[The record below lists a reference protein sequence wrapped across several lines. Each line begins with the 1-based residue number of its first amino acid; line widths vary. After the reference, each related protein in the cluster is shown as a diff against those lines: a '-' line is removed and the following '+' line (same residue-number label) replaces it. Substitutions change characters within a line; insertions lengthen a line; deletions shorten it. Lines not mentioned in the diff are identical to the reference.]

1 MTLQPEDNLLDSLGG
16 DIRFF
21 DKSLDECARSDLE
34 LVRLVQQGNKRS
46 FDLLVI
52 KYQGRVLALAQR
64 FVKDPSEA
72 QDVAQE
78 AFIRAYR
85 AIKNFR
91 GDSAFYTWLYRI
103 AVNTAKN
110 YLLARKRRPHAD
122 VNLDDDEQY
131 TDDIEA
137 LQDTETPETQFA
149 SNQLKQAIDDVIASM
164 SDELRKAICLREFEG
179 RSYEEIAEILG
190 CPIGTVRSRIFRARE
205 MIDDKVKDFV

>member
-1 MTLQPEDNLLDSLGG
+1 MTRQPDDNPLEAFSG
-16 DIRFF
+16 DVRLF
-21 DKSLDECARSDLE
+21 DPSLDEHLQSDLE
-34 LVRLVQQGNKRS
+34 LVKLVQQGNKRC

-52 KYQGRVLALAQR
+52 KYQGRVLALVNR
-64 FVKDPSEA
+64 FVKDSSEA

-110 YLLARKRRPHAD
+110 HLLARKRRPQAD
-122 VNLDDDEQY
+122 VALDDDEQF

-137 LQDTETPETQFA
+137 LHDAETPETQL
-149 SNQLKQAIDDVIASM
+149 SRDQLKRVIDEVIASM
-164 SDELRKAICLREFEG
+164 SEELRRAICLREFEG
-179 RSYEEIAEILG
+179 RSYEEIADILG

>member
-1 MTLQPEDNLLDSLGG
+1 MTRQPDDNPLEAFSG
-16 DIRFF
+16 DVRLF
-21 DKSLDECARSDLE
+21 DPSLDENLQSDLE
-34 LVRLVQQGNKRS
+34 LVKLVQQGNKRC

-52 KYQGRVLALAQR
+52 KYQGRVLALVNR
-64 FVKDPSEA
+64 FVKDTSES

-110 YLLARKRRPHAD
+110 HLLARKRRPQAD
-122 VNLDDDEQY
+122 VALDDDEQF

-137 LQDTETPETQFA
+137 LHDAETPETQL
-149 SNQLKQAIDDVIASM
+149 SRDQLKRVIDEVIASM
-164 SDELRKAICLREFEG
+164 SEELRRAICLREFEG
-179 RSYEEIAEILG
+179 RSYEEIADILG